1 MNRFVSTQLY
11 PAVAILLTMTVLV
24 GVVYP
29 AVVLIVSQLAFPSQA
44 NGSLIVT
51 NDGRTIGSTFIGQ
64 AFTQPEYLWTRP
76 SAAGDGYDANASAAS
91 NLAPTSQT
99 LLDRVD
105 AEIER
110 LRLAHGEGP
119 IPADLVTSSASGLDP
134 HISPAAAEYQV
145 ARVAEAR
152 GISEDE
158 VRDAITRHTDQ
169 PILGFFGEAGV
180 NVLLVNLELDGL
192 LEEEGS

>member
-29 AVVLIVSQLAFPSQA
+29 ALVLIVSQVAFPSQA

-51 NDGRTIGSTFIGQ
+51 NDGRTIGSTLIGQ
-64 AFTQPEYLWTRP
+64 AFTQPEYLWSRP
-76 SAAGDGYDANASAAS
+76 SAAGDGYDANASSAS

-99 LLDRVD
+99 LIDRVD
-105 AEIER
+105 ADIER

-119 IPADLVTSSASGLDP
+119 IPADLVTTSGSGLDP

-158 VRDAITRHTDQ
+158 VRDAIARHTDQ
-169 PILGFFGEAGV
+169 PFLGFLGEPGV
-180 NVLLVNLELDGL
+180 NVLLVNLDLDGL
-192 LEEEGS
+192 LAD